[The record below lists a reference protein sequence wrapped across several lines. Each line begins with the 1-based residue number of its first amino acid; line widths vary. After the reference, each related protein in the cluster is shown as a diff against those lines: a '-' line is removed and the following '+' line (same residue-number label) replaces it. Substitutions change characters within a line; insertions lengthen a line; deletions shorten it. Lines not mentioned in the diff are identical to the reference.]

1 MKLSEHQKAQM
12 YAGSQFGADIV
23 NFIDLQLDEQFDP
36 SACKAVGILQDAILD
51 TDEIFIHFDNFLC
64 KLSEPLATEFNKV
77 LQAHVDNLE
86 KLNDEIAEAI
96 RALEKYADS

>member
-23 NFIDLQLDEQFDP
+23 NFIDRQLEDQFEP
-36 SACKAVGILQDAILD
+36 SACKAVGILQDAMLD
-51 TDEIFIHFDNFLC
+51 TDDIFIHFDAFLE
-64 KLSEPLATEFNKV
+64 KLPKQLAAEFNDV
-77 LQAHVDNLE
+77 LQTHVDNLE

-96 RALEKYADS
+96 RALEDYANA

>member
-36 SACKAVGILQDAILD
+36 SACKAVGILQDAMLD
-51 TDEIFIHFDNFLC
+51 TDEIFIHFDAFLE
-64 KLSEPLATEFNKV
+64 KLPKQLAAEFNDL
-77 LQAHVDNLE
+77 LQAHVDDLE
-86 KLNDEIAEAI
+86 RTNESIAEAI
-96 RALEKYADS
+96 RALDQK